1 LSGPTVPDIET
12 VPDTGS
18 APATEIV
25 AGTESV
31 PRSETI
37 PSPPSVSDTD
47 LISDTDQ
54 DYPRSP
60 RYQKPKPRRARSV
73 EDGHSH
79 SEQSLYEALWER
91 ARHYNADCRV
101 ITMGFGSMSHI
112 ARLSLNNC
120 RQNVRSLIR
129 KLALEELC
137 AEKCDEKIGKT
148 YLIYNPQTILRRR
161 KAAGLEWVIRTKG
174 VVFIDVASGA
184 ILTDRTP
191 DSSSTGSASASD
203 SVSVP
208 DTVSIGEEP

>member
-1 LSGPTVPDIET
+1 
-12 VPDTGS
+12 
-18 APATEIV
+18 
-25 AGTESV
+25 
-31 PRSETI
+31 
-37 PSPPSVSDTD
+37 
-47 LISDTDQ
+47 
-54 DYPRSP
+54 
-60 RYQKPKPRRARSV
+60 
-73 EDGHSH
+73 
-79 SEQSLYEALWER
+79 
-91 ARHYNADCRV
+91 
-101 ITMGFGSMSHI
+101 MGFGSMSHI